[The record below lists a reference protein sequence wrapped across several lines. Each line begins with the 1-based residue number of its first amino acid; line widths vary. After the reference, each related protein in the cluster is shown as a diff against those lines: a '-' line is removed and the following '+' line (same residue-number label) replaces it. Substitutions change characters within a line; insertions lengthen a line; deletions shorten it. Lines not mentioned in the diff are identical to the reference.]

1 MATIRHFE
9 EPFDYVIA
17 KDDNLTNFCEELF
30 VQCNSSQLD
39 YGRMYVNGEEQHN
52 DGVPNVHLGS
62 GFHNLLHGL
71 IEEIRTKYFSKD
83 IPKGNWSFNVAE
95 TNLSDTAPSL
105 DPHTDDPAQLYS
117 EGAEYPGY
125 LKFLLYIADGKKY
138 PDYGTKIYEKI
149 NEELKL
155 HKEIPFKNGT
165 LLIWRTG
172 PNSWHGTDFCTT
184 KENRRFFVCGE
195 WIKDE

>member
-9 EPFDYVIA
+9 EPFDYVVA
-17 KDDNLTNFCEELF
+17 RDETLTNYCEELF
-30 VQCNSSQLD
+30 VQCNKSQLD
-39 YGRMYVNGEEQHN
+39 YGRMYVDGYEQHN
-52 DGVPNVHLGS
+52 DSVPNVHLSS
-62 GFHNLLHGL
+62 GFYSLLHDL
-71 IEEIRTKYFSKD
+71 VEEIRNKYFSNS
-83 IPKGNWSFNVAE
+83 IPMGGWSFDIAE
-95 TNLSDTAPSL
+95 TNLSDTAPNL
-105 DPHTDDPAQLYS
+105 DPHTDNPSELYS
-117 EGAEYPGY
+117 EGAEFPGY
-125 LKFLLYIADGKKY
+125 LKFLLYIADGKNY

-165 LLIWRTG
+165 LLVWRTG